1 MSWNGV
7 ISAQQECNILG
18 ETEMSPSAQEQKIM
32 RLIDQSRDDIV
43 ALMQKL
49 VQIPSYTG
57 QEAEIG
63 DFLVKE
69 ITKFGLD
76 DARIVQQV
84 VGRPNVMARYR
95 GKTGKPTL
103 TVYAHYDTVPAGDIT
118 KWTHGP
124 FSGDIVGDKIY
135 GRGVNDHKFPIPPLL
150 FAIKTIRDAGMT
162 LNGDIVYA
170 FVCDEEFGGHR
181 GMRYVVDEGLCDTD
195 CLLYASVGGSGKTIG
210 IAANGRGYYRIVV
223 KGKTTHT
230 GRNDQGLNAAVKAA
244 KLILRLEELG
254 QEVNNRRL
262 KFKAGDVEIEGRGR
276 FSINLVQAFTAG
288 NNVPDRCIVQIDRRL
303 IPQHETFANGQAEIQ
318 AVVDELKRE
327 DSEFDAEV
335 VWNPERWM
343 NFSVS
348 VPDSPIVKAL
358 RRSVDKVL
366 GFTPPI
372 GTGPTGSSSD
382 HGWFKLKYP
391 DRPFA
396 AYAIGR
402 GDNIHTY
409 DEYATISGLI
419 DTTKIYALL
428 MMDLL
433 GVT

>member
-1 MSWNGV
+1 MSLS
-7 ISAQQECNILG
+7 IQEKKILG
-18 ETEMSPSAQEQKIM
+18 
-32 RLIDQSRDDIV
+32 LIDQSKGDIV

-49 VQIPSYTG
+49 VQIPSYSG

-63 DFLVKE
+63 DFLVRE
-69 ITKFGLD
+69 VTKFGLD
-76 DARIVQQV
+76 DVRIVQQV
-84 VGRPNVMARYR
+84 VGRPNVMARYQ
-95 GKTGKPTL
+95 GKTGKPSL

-118 KWTHGP
+118 RWTYGP
-124 FSGDIVGDKIY
+124 FSGAIVGNRIY

-150 FAIKTIRDAGMT
+150 FATKAIKDAGVT

-195 CLLYASVGGSGKTIG
+195 YLLYSSVGGAGKTIG
-210 IAANGRGYYRIVV
+210 IAANGRGYYRITV

-244 KLILRLEELG
+244 KLVLRLEELRE
-254 QEVNNRRL
+254 EVNNRRL

-276 FSINLVQAFTAG
+276 FSINLVHAFTTG
-288 NNVPDRCIVQIDRRL
+288 NNVPDRCVVQIDRRL
-303 IPQHETFANGQAEIQ
+303 IPTHETFESGQAEIQ
-318 AVVDELKRE
+318 AVVDKLKGE
-327 DSEFDAEV
+327 DPDFDAKV

-348 VPDSPIVKAL
+348 VPDSPLVKAL
-358 RRSVDKVL
+358 QRSVKKVL

-382 HGWFKLKYP
+382 HGWFKFKYP

-402 GDNIHTY
+402 GGNLHTY
-409 DEYATISGLI
+409 NEYVTIDGLI
-419 DTTKIYALL
+419 ETTKIYALL